1 MSRIILKV
9 FKPDKLLMVVL
20 LMTVL
25 ACYQM
30 YNAATTHLE
39 ARYIQTMSWV
49 LAGKIIVVDPGHG
62 GIDPGAIGT
71 SGTRE
76 KEITLTTAGR
86 LATLLEQ
93 AGAKVV
99 LTRQGDEDLSSPG
112 TGSVAARKR
121 EDLAKRVALA
131 NDNDAD
137 FFIGIHLN
145 SFGGRREHGAQTFS
159 QPGREESWLLN
170 QCIQAELVRVLKNT
184 NRVSKNGD
192 YFTTRE
198 VNMPA
203 VIVEIGFISNPAEE
217 RLLLD
222 PLYQDKVAWAIYS
235 GIVKYCAGQTAPA
248 TVPGHSIME
257 QFSNPTS
264 IPALKP

>member
-9 FKPDKLLMVVL
+9 FKPDKMLIVALLVTVV
-20 LMTVL
+20 
-25 ACYQM
+25 ACYQL

-39 ARYIQTMSWV
+39 ARYIHTMSWV
-49 LAGKIIVVDPGHG
+49 LAGKTVVVDPGHG
-62 GIDPGAIGT
+62 GIDPGAIGVT
-71 SGTRE
+71 GTRE
-76 KEITLTTAGR
+76 KEITLATAER
-86 LATLLEQ
+86 LAALLDH
-93 AGAKVV
+93 AGAKII
-99 LTRQGDEDLSSPG
+99 LTRQEDEDLSSPG

-137 FFIGIHLN
+137 IFIGIHLN

-170 QCIQAELVRVLKNT
+170 QCVQAELVRVLKNT

-192 YFTTRE
+192 YYTTRE

-203 VIVEIGFISNPAEE
+203 VIIEIGFISNPVEE
-217 RLLLD
+217 RLMLD

-235 GIVKYCAGQTAPA
+235 GIVKYFAGQTSPTTA
-248 TVPGHSIME
+248 PGHSIIE

>member
-9 FKPDKLLMVVL
+9 FKPDKLLIVALLLTVV
-20 LMTVL
+20 
-25 ACYQM
+25 ACYQL

-39 ARYIQTMSWV
+39 ARYINTMSWV

-62 GIDPGAIGT
+62 GKDPGAIGS

-76 KEITLTTAGR
+76 KEIALAVAVR
-86 LATLLEQ
+86 LAALLDH
-93 AGAKVV
+93 AGATVM
-99 LTRQGDEDLSSPG
+99 LTRDTDEDLSSSD
-112 TGSVAARKR
+112 TGFRKK
-121 EDLAKRVALA
+121 EDMSKRVALA

-137 FFIGIHLN
+137 IFIGIHVN

-184 NRVSKNGD
+184 NRVSKTGD
-192 YFTTRE
+192 YFVTRE

-217 RLLLD
+217 RLMLD

-235 GIVKYCAGQTAPA
+235 GLVKYMSGQTSPV
-248 TVPGHSIME
+248 TGPGHPIIE